1 MLDRQDVGYGFSRM
15 NLRMGRAILCLAAC
29 GLLASNARAIH
40 IYTISDGNASVGVDV
55 GSQGGL
61 DSWSVDGRNQLSQ
74 EGLWYQIGNAP
85 HPSSITTIG
94 NATVTRTADTL
105 TETFQNTQLRIQVL
119 YSLTGGSFGSGT
131 ASVSEQLSIQNLTR
145 HAFDFQ
151 LFEYAEFEMAG
162 TARFGT
168 GAQGL
173 FDDASVTGYDGS
185 IAEDIDA
192 QINPGANQAA
202 SGHAAIDR
210 LADAC
215 PAWLDG
221 CGGGSTNA
229 SWALEWDRALAAGG
243 TVTITNFMNVAPV
256 PEPSALCLALLGLA
270 ICSRSIRRR

>member
-1 MLDRQDVGYGFSRM
+1 
-15 NLRMGRAILCLAAC
+15 
-29 GLLASNARAIH
+29 LASNAGAIH

-74 EGLWYQIGNAP
+74 EGLWYQIGNAA
-85 HPSSITTIG
+85 HQSSITTIS
-94 NATVTRTADTL
+94 NPKVTRTADTL
-105 TETFQNTQLRIQVL
+105 TETFQNAQLSIQVL
-119 YSLTGGSFGSGT
+119 YSLTGGVLGSGT
-131 ASVSEQLSIQNLTR
+131 SSVSEELSIQNLTR
-145 HAFDFQ
+145 HALDFQ

-173 FDDASVTGYDGS
+173 FDNASVTGYDGS
-185 IAEDIDA
+185 IAENLDA

-210 LADAC
+210 LADAS

-221 CGGGSTNA
+221 CGRGATNA
-229 SWALEWDRALAAGG
+229 SWALEWDRTIVAGG
-243 TVTITNFMNVAPV
+243 TLTISNIMNVAPV
-256 PEPSALCLALLGLA
+256 PEPSALWLAVLGLA
-270 ICSRSIRRR
+270 ICSRWIKRS